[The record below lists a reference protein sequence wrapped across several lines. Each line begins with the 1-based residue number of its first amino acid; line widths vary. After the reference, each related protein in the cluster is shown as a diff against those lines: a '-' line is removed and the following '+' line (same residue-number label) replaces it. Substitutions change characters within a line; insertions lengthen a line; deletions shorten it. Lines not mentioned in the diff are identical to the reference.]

1 MRLSNE
7 EFDEIIRSKT
17 GIVRAIG
24 REVYACPI
32 FEKGWQ
38 QVHHKGTTVA
48 IHSEHVA
55 VIALW
60 LAEHTKKT
68 VNEHDLV
75 LGALCHDLG
84 IIDRHEK
91 FKSQME
97 TFTRHPKDSVVI
109 ARALLG
115 DKFNPTIEDMI
126 RYHMWPLTRIIPKTV
141 EGRIIVMADK
151 ICSAQETGRRMDI
164 REKVFDKIMKT
175 IEKAEHLR

>member
-7 EFDEIIRSKT
+7 EFEAIIREKT

-48 IHSEHVA
+48 MHSEHVA

-60 LAEHTKKT
+60 LAEHSKKP
-68 VNEHDLV
+68 VDEESLV

-84 IIDRHEK
+84 IIDRHKK
-91 FKSQME
+91 FKSQMA
-97 TFTRHPKDSVVI
+97 TFTKHPGDSVVI

-126 RYHMWPLTRIIPKTV
+126 RYHMWPLTRIMPKTA
-141 EGRIIVMADK
+141 EGRILVMSDK
-151 ICSAQETGRRMDI
+151 ICSAQETGERFDV
-164 REKVFDKIMKT
+164 REKIKRKLKKKIRRK
-175 IEKAEHLR
+175 